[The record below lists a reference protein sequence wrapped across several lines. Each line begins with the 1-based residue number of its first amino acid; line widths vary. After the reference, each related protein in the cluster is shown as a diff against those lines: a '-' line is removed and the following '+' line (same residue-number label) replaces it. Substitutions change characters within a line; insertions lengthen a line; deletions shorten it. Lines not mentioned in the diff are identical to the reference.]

1 MKKTSLMIA
10 LFLAMCESAQAN
22 SDITLYGVVD
32 GALSVTKHRGE
43 SARVGF
49 DNGIWAGSRFG
60 IKGNEE
66 LGNGYSVGFI
76 LEQGFKLF
84 NGEAMNPSKG
94 FARQSTLS
102 LKSDLGELV
111 FGRTGGL
118 SSDCGTYTILHGSS
132 LWTSYYNNGNIYG
145 TFILSDRFDNMVV
158 YRSPS
163 VAGSSVS
170 LMYSNGMGDEGD
182 GNKWSK
188 NDHYYGVGYEYSSAR
203 ALFSAMWEMYD
214 NTTQGYKSSQI
225 FTVGGSYD
233 FGAATL
239 YGAYQFAYRAARL
252 ADYVRL
258 DSMGVDGANQH
269 GFSASIGVPAF
280 GGTAKLQG
288 NIGFGKIKHAEDKDY
303 HLWSV
308 GSAYEYPISKR
319 TLFYSYAGYGRGN
332 KAVRE
337 TREYNS
343 WTISLGLSHNF

>member
-1 MKKTSLMIA
+1 MKKISLMIA
-10 LFLAMCESAQAN
+10 LFLAMYGSAQAN

-84 NGEAMNPSKG
+84 NGEAMNPSKS

-102 LKSDLGELV
+102 LKSDFGELA

-163 VAGSSVS
+163 VPGSSVS

-182 GNKWSK
+182 DNKWSK
-188 NDHYYGVGYEYSSAR
+188 NDHYYGVGYEYTSAR

-214 NTTQGYKSSQI
+214 NKPQGHKSSQI

-288 NIGFGKIKHAEDKDY
+288 NTGFGKIKHAEDKDY

-308 GSAYEYPISKR
+308 ATAYEYPISKR
-319 TLFYSYAGYGRGN
+319 TLFYTYAGYGRGN
-332 KAVRE
+332 KAVSE